1 MSIFSTC
8 QHSYQKAD
16 INIDDLPTWLLR
28 REPRLGET
36 WPQTFLILM
45 DMKEKQPYWIQE
57 KHQTHQ
63 WKTCW
68 KKPQICN
75 QGVDLVQGDLNFG
88 LMKLSLHFSNTIPPL
103 HLHSIIQVW
112 LVARWE
118 RKEWTSYINVSILS
132 KVSIIKAVLG
142 SI

>member
-118 RKEWTSYINVSILS
+118 RKGWTSYINVSILS
-132 KVSIIKAVLG
+132 KVSIIKAVLV